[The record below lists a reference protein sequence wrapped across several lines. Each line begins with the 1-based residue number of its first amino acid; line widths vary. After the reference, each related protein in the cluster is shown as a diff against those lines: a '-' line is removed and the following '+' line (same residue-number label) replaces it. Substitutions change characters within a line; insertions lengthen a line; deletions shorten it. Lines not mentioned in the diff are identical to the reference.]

1 MTLKAVLGLGLL
13 VLAGIQLMG
22 PARTNPA
29 IAPAQTLASKVQIPD
44 DVQKVL
50 ARSCADCHSHET
62 HWPWYSYVAPVS
74 WGVIGDVNNGRDHM
88 NLSDW
93 HYTPE
98 EGAELIDGICKQV
111 RRKRMPLTAYTWMHG
126 DSKLSDAEIKVVC
139 AWSKDAA
146 EQLVPSH

>member
-1 MTLKAVLGLGLL
+1 VTLKVVLGVALL
-13 VLAGIQLMG
+13 VLVGIQFFG

-29 IAPAQTLASKVQIPD
+29 SSPTQALAAKVSVPD

-50 ARSCADCHSHET
+50 ARSCADCHSHAT
-62 HWPWYSYVAPVS
+62 HWPWYSYVAPVA
-74 WGVIGDVNNGRDHM
+74 WGVIGDVNNGRDHLDM
-88 NLSDW
+88 SDW
-93 HYTPE
+93 RYSPE

-111 RRKRMPLTAYTWMHG
+111 RRRRMPLTAYLWMHR
-126 DSKLSDAEIKVVC
+126 DAKLTDEEIKLVC